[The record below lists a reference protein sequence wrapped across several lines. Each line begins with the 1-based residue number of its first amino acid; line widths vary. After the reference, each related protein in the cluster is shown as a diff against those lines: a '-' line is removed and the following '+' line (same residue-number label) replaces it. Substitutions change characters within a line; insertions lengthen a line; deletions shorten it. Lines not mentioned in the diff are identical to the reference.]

1 MRYPPDHKQRTRQRI
16 LAAAG
21 RAFRRH
27 GFRGAGIDAVMR
39 EARMTKGA
47 FSQHFASKDALLAET
62 IDSVVAEKMAVL
74 FGCAAGKTGK
84 AWLRAVISRY
94 LSVEHLDDPE
104 GGCPVPALLSEISRA
119 DRKSRAAFERL
130 MTRGAGEFA
139 KRLAHLPPARAR
151 QQARAMQSAC
161 FGAMALARAMPGRKQ
176 AEEVILSTRDAL
188 LGSL

>member
-39 EARMTKGA
+39 EAQMTKGA

-62 IDSVVAEKMAVL
+62 IDAVVAERMRIL
-74 FGCAAGKTGK
+74 FACADGLSGRD
-84 AWLRAVISRY
+84 WLRAVIGRY

-104 GGCPVPALLSEISRA
+104 GGCPVPALLSELSRA
-119 DRKSRAAFERL
+119 DRKSRVAFERL
-130 MTRGAGEFA
+130 MTRGAEIFA
-139 KRLAHLPPARAR
+139 QHLSHLPPAEARKRAR
-151 QQARAMQSAC
+151 ALQVAC
-161 FGAMALARAMPGRKQ
+161 FGAVALAKAMPGRKQ
-176 AEEVILSTRDAL
+176 AEEIMTSTRDAL
-188 LGSL
+188 LASL